1 MPTVKSSFKQRIKQS
16 VRQWLVDHNWPLTR
30 NLRYDI
36 LTKKIL
42 QRELSTNDNCIDV
55 GAHKGEILDLF
66 LHFAPGG
73 KHTAFEP
80 IPPLFSE
87 LKKNYGNQVSVHPFA
102 LSNRT
107 GNMLFNVVVDAP
119 AYSGLQRREYATSN
133 PTIETIEV
141 EVRPLD
147 DVLRDRS
154 FAITLI
160 KIDVEGGELDVLKGA
175 HQLLSNDKP
184 LLIFEFG
191 KGASE
196 YYGTMP
202 HHLFDF
208 LSAVNY
214 SIWTL
219 GDFWK
224 GNAPMGSEHL
234 KQTYESGSDY
244 YFVARFNGV

>member
-1 MPTVKSSFKQRIKQS
+1 MSTVKSSFKQRIKQS
-16 VRQWLVDHNWPLTR
+16 VRQWLVDRNLPITR

-42 QRELSTNDNCIDV
+42 KRELSGTANCVDV

-66 LHFAPGG
+66 LQFAPQG
-73 KHTAFEP
+73 KHSAFEP
-80 IPPLFSE
+80 IPPLFNE
-87 LKKNYGNQVSVHPFA
+87 LTKNYGSRVNVHPYA
-102 LSNRT
+102 LSNRS
-107 GNMLFNVVVDAP
+107 GNMLFNVVLDAP
-119 AYSGLQRREYATSN
+119 AYSGLQRREYASSN

-147 DVLRDRS
+147 DVLQSRS
-154 FAITLI
+154 FPIQLI

-175 HQLLSNDKP
+175 QHILSNDKP

-208 LSAVNY
+208 LSSLDYAL
-214 SIWTL
+214 WTL
-219 GDFWK
+219 GEFWENK
-224 GNAPMGSEHL
+224 KPLDAAQL
-234 KQTYESGSDY
+234 KKVYESGSDY
-244 YFVARFNGV
+244 YFVARCSR

>member
-1 MPTVKSSFKQRIKQS
+1 M
-16 VRQWLVDHNWPLTR
+16 VRQWLVDRNLPLTR

-42 QRELSTNDNCIDV
+42 KRELNTAANCVDV

-66 LHFAPGG
+66 LEFAPQG

-80 IPPLFSE
+80 IPPLFEE
-87 LKKNYGNQVSVHPFA
+87 LIKNYSSRVNVYPYA

-107 GNMLFNVVVDAP
+107 GNMLFNVVLDAP
-119 AYSGLQRREYATSN
+119 AYSGLQRREYASSN

-147 DVLRDRS
+147 DVLQSRS
-154 FAITLI
+154 LAIQLI

-175 HQLLSNDKP
+175 VHILSNDKP

-208 LSAVNY
+208 LHALNY
-214 SIWTL
+214 SLWTL
-219 GDFWK
+219 SNFWENK
-224 GNAPMGSEHL
+224 EPLNATQL
-234 KQTYESGSDY
+234 KQVYESGSDY
-244 YFVARFNGV
+244 YFVARCAQ

>member
-1 MPTVKSSFKQRIKQS
+1 MSTVKSSFKQRIKQS
-16 VRQWLVDHNWPLTR
+16 VRQWLVDRNLPITR

-42 QRELSTNDNCIDV
+42 QRELSGTANCVDV

-66 LHFAPGG
+66 LQFAPQG
-73 KHTAFEP
+73 KHSAFEP
-80 IPPLFSE
+80 IPPLFNE
-87 LKKNYGNQVSVHPFA
+87 LTKNYGSRVNVHPYA
-102 LSNRT
+102 LSNRS
-107 GNMLFNVVVDAP
+107 GNMLFNVVLDAP
-119 AYSGLQRREYATSN
+119 AYSGLQRREYASSN

-147 DVLRDRS
+147 DVLQSRS
-154 FAITLI
+154 FPIQLI

-175 HQLLSNDKP
+175 QHILSNDKP

-208 LSAVNY
+208 LSSLDYAL
-214 SIWTL
+214 WTL
-219 GDFWK
+219 GEFWENK
-224 GNAPMGSEHL
+224 KPLDAMQL

-244 YFVARFNGV
+244 YFVARCTR